1 MCFLFLYGVN
11 MKPKYKRI
19 ILKISGEA
27 LSGGGSDVFDFD
39 IGVTSFDCS
48 ERIEVKEDVSPAGTD
63 GAGEGTTAFLPRR
76 LNDELI
82 D

>member
-1 MCFLFLYGVN
+1 MRLFVHDFVPGSDV
-11 MKPKYKRI
+11 I
-19 ILKISGEA
+19 IFCG
-27 LSGGGSDVFDFD
+27 DVFDFD